1 MKPVVYI
8 FGSTILKEDSLP
20 IEIVPNLKR
29 KFPDFDFQIKDP
41 NEEWDIPE
49 ELIVIDTVVGIP
61 SVHVFDGIE
70 EFTQFPKVSIHDY
83 DALSNLLFLK
93 KLGRLKKIKIIGIP
107 PMIDKEK
114 ALEEVSA
121 MLSPN
126 QP

>member
-1 MKPVVYI
+1 MKKVIYV

-20 IEIVPNLKR
+20 IEMVPELKKR
-29 KFPDFDFQIKDP
+29 CPDFDFQIKDP

-49 ELIVIDTVVGIP
+49 ELIVIDTVMGI
-61 SVHVFDGIE
+61 SKIHIFESID

-107 PMIDKEK
+107 SMIDKQK
-114 ALEEVSA
+114 ALEGVLTQ
-121 MLSPN
+121 LSLE
-126 QP
+126 